1 MAPAA
6 PPQEPSALPTTTAA
20 DAAAVP
26 VPQSAVPRVPQPAK
40 ASSGELDGRRA
51 PGGAFTKKWTARL
64 FGKAE
69 PEAHPTETETAAAA
83 EAAAA
88 AAAADSSAPRQL
100 EVTLEV
106 TFTAPG
112 EEGGGEGGEEGGGEG
127 GGEEGGEEGLAG
139 GVPRLFLGLH
149 LSSTNAILA
158 MEPGGL
164 AAQVRLRATA

>member
-26 VPQSAVPRVPQPAK
+26 VPQSAAPQLAK
-40 ASSGELDGRRA
+40 ASSGELDGRKA

-83 EAAAA
+83 EAVA
-88 AAAADSSAPRQL
+88 AAAADSSGPRQL
-100 EVTLEV
+100 EVT
-106 TFTAPG
+106 FTASG
-112 EEGGGEGGEEGGGEG
+112 EEGGVEGR
-127 GGEEGGEEGLAG
+127 GEEGGEEGMAG
-139 GVPRLFLGLH
+139 VVPRLFLGLH

-158 MEPGGL
+158 MDPGGL
-164 AAQVRLRATA
+164 AAQVMHWAAA

>member
-26 VPQSAVPRVPQPAK
+26 APQSAVPQPAK
-40 ASSGELDGRRA
+40 ASSAELDGRKA
-51 PGGAFTKKWTARL
+51 AGGAFTKKWTARL

-88 AAAADSSAPRQL
+88 AAAGPTRPTRCSLLRPR
-100 EVTLEV
+100 
-106 TFTAPG
+106 
-112 EEGGGEGGEEGGGEG
+112 
-127 GGEEGGEEGLAG
+127 
-139 GVPRLFLGLH
+139 
-149 LSSTNAILA
+149 
-158 MEPGGL
+158 
-164 AAQVRLRATA
+164 AALQW

>member
-26 VPQSAVPRVPQPAK
+26 VPQSAVPQPAK
-40 ASSGELDGRRA
+40 ASSGELDGRKA
-51 PGGAFTKKWTARL
+51 AGGAFTKKWTARL

-88 AAAADSSAPRQL
+88 AAAESSAPRQL
-100 EVTLEV
+100 EVS
-106 TFTAPG
+106 FTVRG
-112 EEGGGEGGEEGGGEG
+112 EEGGGEGGSEGGGGTGGGGGGEAGGGEG
-127 GGEEGGEEGLAG
+127 ERGEH
-139 GVPRLFLGLH
+139 PRAVLCRP
-149 LSSTNAILA
+149 SY
-158 MEPGGL
+158 
-164 AAQVRLRATA
+164 RAYRAHRNRGTRRRWPR

>member
-26 VPQSAVPRVPQPAK
+26 VPQSAVPQPAK
-40 ASSGELDGRRA
+40 ASSGELDGRKA

-83 EAAAA
+83 EAEA
-88 AAAADSSAPRQL
+88 AAAADSSAPRH
-100 EVTLEV
+100 LEV
-106 TFTAPG
+106 TFTAA
-112 EEGGGEGGEEGGGEG
+112 GEEGGGEG

-164 AAQVRLRATA
+164 AAQVRHRAAA